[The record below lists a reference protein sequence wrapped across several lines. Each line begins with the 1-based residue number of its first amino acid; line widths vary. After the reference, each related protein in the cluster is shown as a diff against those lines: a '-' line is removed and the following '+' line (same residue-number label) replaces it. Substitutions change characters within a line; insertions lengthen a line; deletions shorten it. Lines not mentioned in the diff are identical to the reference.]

1 MPRKSAELTKSKSE
15 TEEVDWYASPEGR
28 RRTQREFERALKN
41 GTLIRS
47 GGARMPRTDP
57 KVLERLL
64 EQAKASAT
72 RPVSIR
78 VPVADIELAKSIAS
92 KRGIGYQT
100 VLKQAMR
107 EGLRRA
113 D

>member
-1 MPRKSAELTKSKSE
+1 MARKSE
-15 TEEVDWYASPEGR
+15 TDEPDWYATAEGR
-28 RRTQREFERALKN
+28 RQTQREFERALKK

-47 GGARMPRTDP
+47 AGSRISRTSP
-57 KVLERLL
+57 QVFEKLL
-64 EQAKASAT
+64 EQAKINAT

-78 VPVADIELAKSIAS
+78 LSIADIELAKSIAY

-107 EGLRRA
+107 EGLHSQQRGH
-113 D
+113 